1 MSTARSLEDKIQ
13 WVIDIEEIKMLMSK
27 YCQGI
32 DKHDEETFMS
42 IWADDAEYVLPR
54 GEGKGINGVRELVHT
69 VWEQVPQCH
78 HHITNP
84 VIEIDGDT
92 ATAKTDV
99 TYYRLTSDGIHQ
111 LLSGGYDFVFRRTD
125 GEWRIRHMEFSSF
138 VSLSPIFKDNVRG

>member
-1 MSTARSLEDKIQ
+1 MSERSLEDKIQ

-27 YCQGI
+27 YCHGI
-32 DKHDEETFMS
+32 DRHDEETFMS
-42 IWADDAEYVLPR
+42 IWADDAVYSLPR
-54 GEGKGINGVRELVHT
+54 GEGKGIEGVRELVRT

-92 ATAKTDV
+92 ATAETDV

-111 LLSGGYDFVFRRTD
+111 LLSGGYDFEFTHTGD
-125 GEWRIRHMEFSSF
+125 EWRIRRMEFSGF
-138 VSLSPIFKDNVRG
+138 VSLSPIFKENVRG